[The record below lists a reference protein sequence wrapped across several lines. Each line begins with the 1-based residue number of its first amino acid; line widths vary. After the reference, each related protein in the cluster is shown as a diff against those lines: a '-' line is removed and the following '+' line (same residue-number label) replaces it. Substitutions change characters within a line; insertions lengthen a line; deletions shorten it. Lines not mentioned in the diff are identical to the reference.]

1 MGSPQTGRPHLAHQE
16 AQRISSEACWEGQG
30 GPAREERSGG
40 WALGLVLGEQWAFW
54 SSGAAAALAQGL
66 MGAVGRPQRWSW
78 GLLGAVG
85 RLQQWPGAFWEQCGG
100 LSGGPGPSGHVA
112 SMAPVV
118 TSLGA
123 CRGGA
128 HVQGC
133 AGGEVTRVWG
143 ALLAMSG
150 KP

>member
-1 MGSPQTGRPHLAHQE
+1 MGAGTG
-16 AQRISSEACWEGQG
+16 
-30 GPAREERSGG
+30 SGG
-40 WALGLVLGEQWAFW
+40 AVGLLEQWGSRSLGPGPSG
-54 SSGAAAALAQGL
+54 SSGAAAA
-66 MGAVGRPQRWSW
+66 VVR

-85 RLQQWPGAFWEQCGG
+85 RPQQWPGAFWEQCGG

-128 HVQGC
+128 HVQAC